1 MVEKDPVRDHP
12 GKFKAYKSIGPDGM
26 YLQVLRDLT
35 EVTAEPLFIIY
46 ERSWRMGGAPEDL
59 RKANVTPV
67 FRQGKEEDLAN
78 HRPVSLTS
86 MPWKLMLQLIQDVI
100 SKNVKKNKI
109 FRNFLT
115 LGLIENWNGLSI
127 CCGFSLLLWKYSKF
141 ACTPSSAICPREGD
155 LAPKVLSNHYDS
167 TTL

>member
-35 EVTAEPLFIIY
+35 AVTAEPLFIIY
-46 ERSWRMGGAPEDL
+46 ERSWRMGGAPGDL

-67 FRQGKEEDLAN
+67 FRQGKEEELAN

-100 SKNVKKNKI
+100 SMNVKKK
-109 FRNFLT
+109 
-115 LGLIENWNGLSI
+115 
-127 CCGFSLLLWKYSKF
+127 
-141 ACTPSSAICPREGD
+141 
-155 LAPKVLSNHYDS
+155 
-167 TTL
+167 